1 MEIGGLLTQGGRT
14 AIRLGKGRHAAGFTA
29 RRPGAGCKEEGT
41 MTMRDILL
49 ACALLYAM
57 ELWLLLVCRVD
68 GRFLLA
74 FVR

>member
-1 MEIGGLLTQGGRT
+1 MEICGLLTQGGRK
-14 AIRLGKGRHAAGFTA
+14 AIRLGKGQ
-29 RRPGAGCKEEGT
+29 PLAGCKEEGT
-41 MTMRDILL
+41 MPLRDILL
-49 ACALLYAM
+49 GCALLYAM

>member
-14 AIRLGKGRHAAGFTA
+14 AIRLGKGR
-29 RRPGAGCKEEGT
+29 PCAGCKEEGT
-41 MTMRDILL
+41 MPLRGILL
-49 ACALLYAM
+49 GCALIYAM

>member
-1 MEIGGLLTQGGRT
+1 MPLRG
-14 AIRLGKGRHAAGFTA
+14 
-29 RRPGAGCKEEGT
+29 
-41 MTMRDILL
+41 ILL
-49 ACALLYAM
+49 GCALIYAM